1 MQTYENL
8 IKSYHIFFNSVKFF
22 IRLISHD
29 ADVSS
34 TIQRASAI
42 RAVASD
48 GFLAGNL
55 QT

>member
-8 IKSYHIFFNSVKFF
+8 IKSYHIFFNYVKSFYF
-22 IRLISHD
+22 CHLTKD
-29 ADVSS
+29 YFVSL

-48 GFLAGNL
+48 SSG
-55 QT
+55 